1 MLNTSARLLE
11 LISLLQA
18 RREWSGRELSDR
30 LEIDVR
36 TVRRDI
42 DRLRQLGYPVEATPG
57 VAGGYR
63 LGAGAE
69 LPPLLL
75 DDDEAVAVAV
85 GLRTVAGR
93 GVSGVDETSVT
104 ALAKLETVLPER
116 LRRRVSALGDA
127 TVATPGSGPTADPQ
141 VLVAI
146 SSACR
151 DSERIRFKYAAA
163 GGDTTRRLVEPCRL
177 VHTGYRWYLVAFD
190 SDRDDWRT
198 FRLDRIEGDITTD
211 GRFEPRDPPAE
222 DLAAYVAER
231 VREVRTRIQARVIL
245 HLSKEEALKR
255 VPYRWGTL
263 EAIDDGHCELRTGA
277 DWLGS
282 LAVYIAEVGA
292 DFEVLEPPEL
302 IEHVRALAER
312 FGRASSLA

>member
-1 MLNTSARLLE
+1 MLSTSARLLE
-11 LISLLQA
+11 LVSLLQT
-18 RREWSGRELSDR
+18 RRAWSGRELSDR
-30 LEIDVR
+30 LQIDVR
-36 TVRRDI
+36 TVRRDV
-42 DRLRQLGYPVEATPG
+42 DRLRQLGYPVEATRG
-57 VAGGYR
+57 VAGGYK

-75 DDDEAVAVAV
+75 DDDEAVAVAI

-93 GVSGVDETSVT
+93 GVEGIDETSVT
-104 ALAKLETVLPER
+104 ALAKLETVLPDR

-127 TVATPGSGPTADPQ
+127 TIATPGSGPAADPAI
-141 VLVAI
+141 LVAI

-151 DSERIRFKYAAA
+151 DSERVRFKYAAA
-163 GGDTTRRLVEPCRL
+163 SGEATRRLVEPCRL

-198 FRLDRIEGDITTD
+198 FRLDRIDGEITTD
-211 GRFEPRDPPAE
+211 RRFEPRDPPAE

-231 VREVRTRIQARVIL
+231 VREVRSRIQARVIL
-245 HLSKEEALKR
+245 QISKEEALKR

-263 EAIDDGHCELRTGA
+263 EAIDDDHCELRTAA

-282 LAVYIAEVGA
+282 LAIYIAEVGA

-302 IEHVRALAER
+302 IDHVKTLAER
-312 FGRASSLA
+312 FTRASSSA